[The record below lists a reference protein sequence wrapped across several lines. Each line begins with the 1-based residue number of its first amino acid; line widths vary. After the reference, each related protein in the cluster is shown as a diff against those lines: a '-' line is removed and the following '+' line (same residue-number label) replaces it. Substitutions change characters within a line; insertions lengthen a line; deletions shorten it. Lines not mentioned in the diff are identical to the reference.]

1 MKQLLIVYAM
11 LPGCASAQQM
21 IIVPRGQH
29 VVLVD
34 GKLGPGEWDD
44 GASFLVADKAR
55 LYVNQSGGYVWL
67 AVEYLAGTIL
77 RSMFT

>member
-21 IIVPRGQH
+21 IIVPRGQR
-29 VVLVD
+29 VVMVD

-44 GASFLVADKAR
+44 GASLPLADKAR
-55 LYVNQSGGYVWL
+55 LYVKQSGGYV
-67 AVEYLAGTIL
+67 AGGGVSC
-77 RSMFT
+77 RGQFYCSMFT